1 MPRLTHTYPLSRNQ
15 CGYCSQAFPTLTGL
29 RRHTSHSPRCQAAAL
44 RSAARRHTARS
55 DQGVEAPGPT
65 DNEATGQ
72 GIETYADIDMYPD
85 PFLGH
90 EGDEGGRDDHGEPVR
105 PELERDSMGT
115 GGGSQ
120 RYAREFDEG
129 RAADVLGS
137 AQTAFE
143 SMKDLQEA
151 SGRGAYA
158 PFADRSEWELA
169 DWLVKNTN
177 QGATDKFLKLAIV
190 SDINQCSK

>member
-1 MPRLTHTYPLSRNQ
+1 
-15 CGYCSQAFPTLTGL
+15 
-29 RRHTSHSPRCQAAAL
+29 
-44 RSAARRHTARS
+44 
-55 DQGVEAPGPT
+55 
-65 DNEATGQ
+65 
-72 GIETYADIDMYPD
+72 MYPD

-90 EGDEGGRDDHGEPVR
+90 EGDKGGQDDHSEPVR
-105 PELERDSMGT
+105 PELEHDSMGT

-129 RAADVLGS
+129 RTADILGS
-137 AQTAFE
+137 AQTMFE

-151 SGRGAYA
+151 SERGAYA
-158 PFADRSEWELA
+158 PFTDRSEWELA